1 MPLDTI
7 TRMCP
12 SAPALARSDMTGLG
26 VVTSCRVP
34 VRVALSAPV
43 AWISTS
49 ALNDLICWVC
59 CAASDSA
66 EDDDI
71 PLWEP
76 EPLEE
81 LVYTP
86 GLHPAT
92 VMAATAAT
100 AAKPSGRTARAGPPK
115 RAGRAGRSWVVPGW
129 GAPDRRAFNCENTL
143 GPPWVGD
150 CATCQA
156 IRAIPRHPSWTLR
169 WLLTVHLACADRVR
183 GS

>member
-12 SAPALARSDMTGLG
+12 SAPALAWRDMTGLG

-66 EDDDI
+66 EDDI

-76 EPLEE
+76 EPLGE

-92 VMAATAAT
+92 VMAAAAAT
-100 AAKPSGRTARAGPPK
+100 ATKPSGRTARAGTPK

-129 GAPDRRAFNCENTL
+129 GASGRRAFNCENTWVLL
-143 GPPWVGD
+143 GLAIALLDEQFVQSP
-150 CATCQA
+150 AT
-156 IRAIPRHPSWTLR
+156 R
-169 WLLTVHLACADRVR
+169 R
-183 GS
+183 GLYGAHSPFTWPAQTA